1 MLSPEECP
9 NCKRAQRKIAS
20 LETRLT
26 RLETELRESKRQA
39 TPFSRQG
46 KSKKK
51 RKKGKPGR
59 KKGEGLF
66 RNREAPSEEEIDQT
80 HEVPLEQCP
89 ECSGELT
96 DRKTHTTFQQ
106 DIEFNVVTSR
116 FVTHS
121 GYCPCCA
128 QRVRSRHPEQTSSA
142 TGAAGVCLGAN
153 AKSLAAQLKHQS
165 GMSFEKI
172 AALLN
177 SFGLRVTPSGLC
189 QSNER
194 LAVKAKGIYE
204 ALIEA
209 LRASCC
215 VGADE
220 TGWRIGPLSAW
231 LWVFTQEEITVFTI
245 ERSRAHEVVLKIL
258 GREFKGILHTDC
270 FLAYDHKALK
280 DWLQQKCFA
289 HFLKDLNRMEEEK
302 TGGAVRFPRAVA
314 EVLRD
319 AIALRGDM
327 PDLTSRQRAR
337 RRNQIERRLD
347 ALIDGNRRF
356 SDPDN
361 RRFAARLRK
370 QRKHLFRFLEHDKAE
385 PTNNRSERMI
395 RPAVITRKIGGCN
408 KTEKGAQTHAVL
420 ASILATARQQG
431 RNLFDFLHRLVT
443 DPDPSSDLLLPE
455 NSNA

>member
-1 MLSPEECP
+1 MLPPEECP
-9 NCKRAQRKIAS
+9 NCKLAQRKIAS
-20 LETRLT
+20 LEARLT

-51 RKKGKPGR
+51 RKGKPGR
-59 KKGEGLF
+59 KKGEGTF
-66 RNREAPSEEEIDQT
+66 RNRETPSEEEIDQT
-80 HEVPLEQCP
+80 HEVPLDQCP
-89 ECSGELT
+89 ECSGGLT
-96 DRKTHTTFQQ
+96 DRKTHTTYQQ
-106 DIEFNVVTSR
+106 DIEFKVVTSR

-121 GYCPCCA
+121 GYCPCCDK
-128 QRVRSRHPEQTSSA
+128 RVRSRHPEQTSSA
-142 TGAAGVCLGAN
+142 TGAAGTCLGAN
-153 AKSLAAQLKHQS
+153 AKTLAAQLKHQA

-189 QSNER
+189 QSNAR

-245 ERSRAHEVVLKIL
+245 DRSRGHQVVLKIL
-258 GREFKGILHTDC
+258 GREFKGILHADC

-280 DWLQQKCFA
+280 HWLQQKCFA
-289 HFLKDLNRMEEEK
+289 HFLKDLARMEEEK
-302 TGGAVRFPRAVA
+302 TAGAVRFPRAVA

-319 AIALRGDM
+319 AIALRDEK
-327 PDLTSRQRAR
+327 PNLTSRQVAR
-337 RRNQIERRLD
+337 RRNKIERRLD
-347 ALIDGNRRF
+347 VLIDEKRRF
-356 SDPDN
+356 SDQDN

-370 QRKHLFRFLEHDKAE
+370 QREHLFRFLDHDEAE
-385 PTNNRSERMI
+385 TTNNRSERMI
-395 RPAVITRKIGGCN
+395 RPAVIVRKTGGCN
-408 KTEKGAQTHAVL
+408 KTEKGAQTHSIL

-431 RNLFDFLHRLVT
+431 RNIFNFLHRLVT
-443 DPDPSSDLLLPE
+443 DPDPPSDLLLPK
-455 NSNA
+455 NTDA